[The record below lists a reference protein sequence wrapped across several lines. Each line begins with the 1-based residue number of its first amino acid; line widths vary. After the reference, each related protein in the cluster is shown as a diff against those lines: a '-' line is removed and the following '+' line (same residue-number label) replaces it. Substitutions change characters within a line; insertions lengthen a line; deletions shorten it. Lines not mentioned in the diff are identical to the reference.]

1 MNASVNPLISVVGL
15 SKRFGERSVL
25 DDVHLSIGRSETV
38 ALIGPSGGGKST
50 LLRSINA
57 LNYWDAGEIRV
68 GPYTLQAE
76 MVARRDGSAVRQ
88 VRRLLGMIFQDFQ
101 LFPHFT
107 AADNVAE
114 APRQVLKL
122 SREAARARAGE
133 LLERVGLSAHAD
145 NYPHQLSGGQ
155 KQRVAIARALAM
167 QPHGLLCDEI
177 TSALDPELKHEV
189 LDVVADLK
197 RDGMALLMVTHE
209 IGFARRAADRV
220 VVLADGRIIEE
231 GPPAQVLDSPRH
243 ERTRQFLANVLA

>member
-1 MNASVNPLISVVGL
+1 MNNVANPLISVVGL
-15 SKRFGERSVL
+15 SKRFGARVVL
-25 DDVHLSIGRSETV
+25 DEVNLSVGRSETV

-57 LNYWDAGEIRV
+57 LNDWDTGEIRV
-68 GPYTLQAE
+68 GPYTLQAA
-76 MVARRDGSAVRQ
+76 MAARRDGAAVRQ
-88 VRRLLGMIFQDFQ
+88 VRRLLGMVFQDFQ

-114 APRQVLKL
+114 APRQVLGMA
-122 SREAARARAGE
+122 RDAARARAHE
-133 LLERVGLSAHAD
+133 LLERVGLARHAD
-145 NYPHQLSGGQ
+145 HYPHQLSGGQ

-197 RDGMALLMVTHE
+197 RDGMALLLVTHE

-231 GPPAQVLDSPRH
+231 GPPAQVLDAPRH